1 MAELFG
7 VKVPAVSK
15 HLKKIFEEG
24 ELDEKVGISKME
36 ISSPHGAIPDKTQ
49 TSEAM
54 FYIRQSQ
61 RRIMLIV
68 IVPSLSLIGQ
78 NQGEYE
84 LFVHHSNLALKNIL
98 SAYGYSVRIV
108 LLILF
113 LYIIHPQGKK
123 LPYWTVAGING
134 VLYFTSPLAKLFFE
148 IRESDFASLWGPL
161 GLSVY

>member
-1 MAELFG
+1 
-7 VKVPAVSK
+7 
-15 HLKKIFEEG
+15 
-24 ELDEKVGISKME
+24 ME

-54 FYIRQSQ
+54 LYIRQSQ

-68 IVPSLSLIGQ
+68 IVLSLSLIGQ

-98 SAYGYSVRIV
+98 SAYGYSVRLV

-113 LYIIHPQGKK
+113 LYIIHPQGKSCRTGQ
-123 LPYWTVAGING
+123 WRVSTE
-134 VLYFTSPLAKLFFE
+134 FFE
-148 IRESDFASLWGPL
+148 PNRRPAAIACQ
-161 GLSVY
+161 VYWL

>member
-68 IVPSLSLIGQ
+68 IVLSLSLIGQ
-78 NQGEYE
+78 NQG
-84 LFVHHSNLALKNIL
+84 
-98 SAYGYSVRIV
+98 
-108 LLILF
+108 
-113 LYIIHPQGKK
+113 
-123 LPYWTVAGING
+123 GI
-134 VLYFTSPLAKLFFE
+134 
-148 IRESDFASLWGPL
+148 
-161 GLSVY
+161 